1 MRRLPPRSTLTDS
14 RLPYTTLF
22 RSSNISAGVA
32 SQYDPVPQ
40 ESVLAYELGAK
51 VQLVPGILR
60 VNGALFYYD
69 YSNKQLLGTVPVPVL
84 VRLSSLVSVPKSHVQ
99 GAELDVELRPVT
111 ALSLRVS
118 GTYVETKVDR
128 KSTRLNSSHY
138 CATR

>member
-1 MRRLPPRSTLTDS
+1 MRISDW
-14 RLPYTTLF
+14 
-22 RSSNISAGVA
+22 SSDVCA
-32 SQYDPVPQ
+32 SD
-40 ESVLAYELGAK
+40 LAK

-111 ALSLRVS
+111 VLSLSVS
-118 GTYVETKVDR
+118 GTYVEGEDARRVGEECVVTCSDR
-128 KSTRLNSSHY
+128 GARHH
-138 CATR
+138 

>member
-1 MRRLPPRSTLTDS
+1 MRISDW
-14 RLPYTTLF
+14 
-22 RSSNISAGVA
+22 SSDVCA
-32 SQYDPVPQ
+32 SD
-40 ESVLAYELGAK
+40 LAK

-111 ALSLRVS
+111 GLSLRVS
-118 GTYVETKVDR
+118 GTYVETKVDSNFMGNTAFGVPVDLR
-128 KSTRLNSSHY
+128 SEERRVGKEGVSTGRSRWSPLH
-138 CATR
+138 

>member
-1 MRRLPPRSTLTDS
+1 MRISDW
-14 RLPYTTLF
+14 
-22 RSSNISAGVA
+22 SSDVCA
-32 SQYDPVPQ
+32 SD
-40 ESVLAYELGAK
+40 LAK

-111 ALSLRVS
+111 GLSLRVS
-118 GTYVETKVDR
+118 GTYVETKVDSNFMGNTELGVPVDLQGHSFPNPP
-128 KSTRLNSSHY
+128 KEPGKLSQKYTSTITS
-138 CATR
+138 TT